1 MVFSNNRPGLC
12 GGLYLKRRP
21 EAQLS
26 LRFSRHLVLGKLQ
39 KDAFMGYGNVKRL
52 LERVRSDVSLRH
64 LQRQPKLLTANKPW
78 KAAPSAL
85 PEQAHDRH

>member
-1 MVFSNNRPGLC
+1 
-12 GGLYLKRRP
+12 
-21 EAQLS
+21 
-26 LRFSRHLVLGKLQ
+26 
-39 KDAFMGYGNVKRL
+39 MGYGNVKRL